1 MSKTK
6 NFFYY
11 LRVSVLFAI
20 LAIILLSVAGGFLA
34 KPQKLEVVP
43 GVVIDE
49 TSLDPTKI
57 EPMEAGDRLAPV
69 ITYTLDASDTE
80 KWTYFDF
87 SRGGVVEDAEMNSL
101 DWDLAFR
108 RAKILTNSGATNK
121 NGKGGA
127 MALESNTLDE
137 AAKVPENSGFEMD
150 YRQYNKAENENPA
163 LAKWYN
169 YNYINH
175 RLDPKP
181 NVYIIRTA
189 DGRFAKIRILT
200 YYCRGEKAG
209 CYTIQYV
216 YQGGNSTGF

>member
-6 NFFYY
+6 NFFHY
-11 LRVSVLFAI
+11 LRVSILFAV
-20 LAIILLSVAGGFLA
+20 LAVILLSAAGGFLA
-34 KPQKLEVVP
+34 KPQKLEVDH

-49 TSLDPTKI
+49 NSLDPTKI
-57 EPMEAGDRLAPV
+57 EPVEAGDRLTPL
-69 ITYTLDASDTE
+69 ITYTLDASDVE

-108 RAKILTNSGATNK
+108 RARILTNSGANNK
-121 NGKGGA
+121 SGKGGA
-127 MALESNTLDE
+127 MAMESKALDKI
-137 AAKVPENSGFEMD
+137 AQVPENKNFEID
-150 YRQYNKAENENPA
+150 YRPYNKAENENPA

-181 NVYIIRTA
+181 EVYIIKTA

>member
-6 NFFYY
+6 KFFHY
-11 LRVSVLFAI
+11 LRISILFAI
-20 LAIILLSVAGGFLA
+20 LAIILLSVIGGFMS

-43 GVVIDE
+43 GVVLDE
-49 TSLDPTKI
+49 NSLAPAKI
-57 EPMEAGDRLAPV
+57 EPMEAGDQLTQV

-80 KWTYFDF
+80 KWAYFDF
-87 SRGGVVEDAEMNSL
+87 SRGSAVEDAEMSSL
-101 DWDLAFR
+101 AWDLAFR

-127 MALESNTLDE
+127 MALASNALDE
-137 AAKVPENSGFEMD
+137 ISQVPENGGFEID
-150 YRQYNKAENENPA
+150 YRPHNKAENENPA
-163 LAKWYN
+163 LARWYN

-200 YYCRGEKAG
+200 YYCQGEKAG

-216 YQGGNSTGF
+216 YQGENSSVF